1 MAVRKKR
8 AKKAAK
14 RSSSQRARTNSAA
27 DDAELPELLGA
38 LVQTPEGE
46 KRLEPT
52 TDDRV
57 SYILE
62 LMARDAWETGKT
74 GPILAARWKKA
85 KSTVEGYAARA
96 SSELR
101 RLTEPDQAKL
111 RAVAANTIARCGK
124 KAEER
129 GEYRTA
135 IDAAHKG
142 ASLFCP
148 TTQKLEHSGP
158 DGAPL
163 QSAVFLPLKDP
174 EPDGTRPEDGGD
186 D

>member
-8 AKKAAK
+8 GKKAQAK
-14 RSSSQRARTNSAA
+14 TAATGRASSQRAREL
-27 DDAELPELLGA
+27 AELPELVGA
-38 LVQTPEGE
+38 LLPNGQ
-46 KRLEPT
+46 RAEPT
-52 TDDRV
+52 PDERV

-62 LMARDAWETGKT
+62 LMAADAWQTGKT
-74 GPILAARWKKA
+74 GPILAERWGKS

-101 RLTEPDQAKL
+101 RLLEPDVAKL
-111 RAVAANTIARCGK
+111 RALAANTITRCGK
-124 KAEER
+124 KAEEK
-129 GEYRTA
+129 GEFRTA
-135 IDAAHKG
+135 VDAAFKT

>member
-8 AKKAAK
+8 AKKGPAK
-14 RSSSQRARTNSAA
+14 RAPERASSQRACDLAA
-27 DDAELPELLGA
+27 LPELLGP
-38 LVQTPEGE
+38 LGPEGA
-46 KRLEPT
+46 RLEPSP
-52 TDDRV
+52 DDRV

-62 LMARDAWETGKT
+62 LMAADAWVTGKT
-74 GPILAARWKKA
+74 APALAEKWGKS

-101 RLTEPDQAKL
+101 RLLKPDVDKL
-111 RAVAANTIARCGK
+111 RALAANTIARCGK
-124 KAEER
+124 KAEEK
-129 GEYRTA
+129 GEFRTA

-158 DGAPL
+158 EGAPL
-163 QSAVFLPLKDP
+163 AGAVFVPMKDP
-174 EPDGTRPEDGGD
+174 EPDGTPPDDGKD